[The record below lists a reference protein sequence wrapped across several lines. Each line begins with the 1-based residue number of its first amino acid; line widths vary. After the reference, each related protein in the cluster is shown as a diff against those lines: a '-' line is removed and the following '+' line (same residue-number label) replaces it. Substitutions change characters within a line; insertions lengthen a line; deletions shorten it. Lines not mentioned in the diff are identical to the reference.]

1 MLSDSGSS
9 VSENPQQKQVAR
21 PKLPYVPDE
30 EIEYD
35 DAGSSDQMPKKIN
48 LMPEFESIDIQ
59 AIVDTLYNLK
69 PSRSRCCTKQQVF
82 NALKTAA
89 VFVGG
94 LTPPTASLIK
104 DVAGLPP
111 PTSDDKKVGISTWI
125 EKFPVLSPFFMHSSG
140 LVIHSVLSENAY
152 AALVQTKKDIEAI
165 RGSIFSTDMTE
176 EQVKL
181 ANALYGSQDAR
192 KDKVK
197 SIKLPPLPSRRRWA
211 NHGLS
216 IVLFLA
222 TIFTQFFSGANEV
235 SSLTQDNNVDYAG
248 GRIIKDIA
256 NLGITLTILLLLTGI
271 GVNIVEWILS
281 KAIESFKSLSEI
293 KKNFVKT
300 LVDAQK
306 IRFTLLLEQVK
317 KHEKHTLEQLRSAQA
332 TTEELQTQNEEQ
344 QFNISNLSEKYKSSK
359 LQTVSKQGEVD
370 NLYAKQ
376 IKHKKAEQAL
386 HHQLTEKN
394 GQIKDLSTELEKQ
407 QSKFLD
413 LTKMLDQSKFQTA
426 SKQEQIDGLR
436 ANLIKQNKLEQIL
449 RQKLVIKK
457 NKIKVLLTGRE
468 TNKQFQLNKKQK
480 GSSKTDLFQQKSK
493 EPSKTEQLD
502 DSDDNV
508 LLN

>member
-9 VSENPQQKQVAR
+9 ASENPQQKQVAR
-21 PKLPYVPDE
+21 LKLPYVPDE
-30 EIEYD
+30 VIET
-35 DAGSSDQMPKKIN
+35 SSGDQIPKKVN
-48 LMPEFESIDIQ
+48 LMPEFEDIDIQ
-59 AIVDTLYNLK
+59 AVVDTLYDPK
-69 PSRSRCCTKQQVF
+69 PSRSLCCTKQQVF
-82 NALKTAA
+82 NVLKTAA

-104 DVAGLPP
+104 DVAGLLP
-111 PTSDDKKVGISTWI
+111 PTSDDKKVAISTWI

-165 RGSIFSTDMTE
+165 RGSIFSKDMTE

-181 ANALYGSQDAR
+181 ANALYGNKKYRGKSAR
-192 KDKVK
+192 
-197 SIKLPPLPSRRRWA
+197 SIKPPPLPSKRRWV
-211 NHGLS
+211 NHVFS
-216 IVLFLA
+216 IMLFLA
-222 TIFTQFFSGANEV
+222 TVFTQFFSGANEV
-235 SSLTQDNNVDYAG
+235 LSLTKDDNVDHIG

-281 KAIESFKSLSEI
+281 KAIGSFKSLSEI
-293 KKNFVKT
+293 KNNFAKT
-300 LVDAQK
+300 LVNTQK
-306 IRFTLLLEQVK
+306 IRFILLLEQVK
-317 KHEKHTLEQLRSAQA
+317 KHGKSTLEQLSSAQV
-332 TTEELQTQNEEQ
+332 TVEELQAQNEKQ
-344 QFNISNLSEKYKSSK
+344 QLNISNLSEECKSSK
-359 LQTVSKQGEVD
+359 LQTVSKQEEVD
-370 NLYAKQ
+370 DLHADQ
-376 IKHKKAEQAL
+376 IKQKKAEQAL

-394 GQIKDLSTELEKQ
+394 GQIKGLSTELKKQ
-407 QSKFLD
+407 QSKSLD

-436 ANLIKQNKLEQIL
+436 ANQIKQNKLEQVL
-449 RQKLVIKK
+449 RQNLVIKEHE
-457 NKIKVLLTGRE
+457 IKVLLTGRE
-468 TNKQFQLNKKQK
+468 TNKQVQLDQKQK
-480 GSSKTDLFQQKSK
+480 GSSKTDLFQQKYK